1 MARHWDESFIQLK
14 CGTKLYRMV
23 WGDKQCLNK
32 YTRQFSGEKWD
43 PLEQVISRPVAV
55 GNCNSPCTYE
65 QQLHTLQQM
74 TYEQVKRNCLE
85 RHFHFYTA

>member
-32 YTRQFSGEKWD
+32 YTRQFPGEKWD
-43 PLEQVISRPVAV
+43 SLEQVIM
-55 GNCNSPCTYE
+55 SPCSGW
-65 QQLHTLQQM
+65 
-74 TYEQVKRNCLE
+74 
-85 RHFHFYTA
+85 

>member
-32 YTRQFSGEKWD
+32 YTRQFPGEKWD
-43 PLEQVISRPVAV
+43 RFGEPTIDVRAAV
-55 GNCNSPCTYE
+55 GDLSFGTYR
-65 QQLHTLQQM
+65 QQVHTLQQM

-85 RHFHFYTA
+85 RHFQFS

>member
-1 MARHWDESFIQLK
+1 MACHWDESFIQLK

-32 YTRQFSGEKWD
+32 YTRQFPGEKWD
-43 PLEQVISRPVAV
+43 PMEQVINRRAAV
-55 GNCNSPCTYE
+55 GNCNLPCTVA
-65 QQLHTLQQM
+65 QQEHTLQQM

-85 RHFHFYTA
+85 HHFQKTA